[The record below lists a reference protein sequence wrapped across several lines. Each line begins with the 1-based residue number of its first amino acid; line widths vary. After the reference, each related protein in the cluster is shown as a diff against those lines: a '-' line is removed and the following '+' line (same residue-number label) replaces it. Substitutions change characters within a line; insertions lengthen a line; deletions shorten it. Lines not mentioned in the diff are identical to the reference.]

1 MPGVSEDLMYGWLVR
16 FYLVIWKGAHKGHKI
31 RPNGP
36 GSHPKPDNGI

>member
-16 FYLVIWKGAHKGHKI
+16 FHLLIWKGAHMEHKI

-36 GSHPKPDNGI
+36 GNHPKSDSGI